1 MRGQIELYT
10 NYNTDEEKLLY
21 QDENVIVD
29 GAGEL
34 IADIMTYPTP
44 SLSGVSLRGGYC
56 SLGES
61 VYGNQTI
68 CEAAGGNWTETA
80 ISSILDASNYT
91 IQAISFGKASKN
103 FAKHA
108 HTYPSSLSNS
118 STIIAFETNAVKIAV
133 LPYALS
139 GQQYFGVSSYP
150 GGTYLPSYPDPLD
163 RVLEKGSIPPVAYT
177 LSSAFPQ
184 LGEDWGQNLNMIP
197 YRDSLTLSSLIPDN
211 IITGSGTNQPGD
223 GLGPNPGIW
232 SPSGMDDTSFISSLG
247 GSAVWLG
254 CYPESSSFGG
264 ATSAYMTSSW
274 GGISDSTIIDEDSVV
289 GSGVYLSQFNSAS
302 SMDIFGFVG
311 KHYCVNGNIAPAGE
325 SNAGSGLIISALENS
340 DGSSLA
346 YMVTIGSGDMGCANL
361 YGGITT
367 AGLWSLDVCKSMQ
380 ANRHPPPF
388 MFDPISNKR
397 RYKLFSKKVF
407 NENICRLTATADMGN
422 GHKDLTFIWRLF
434 F

>member
-21 QDENVIVD
+21 QEENVIVD

-61 VYGNQTI
+61 IYDNETT
-68 CEAAGGNWTETA
+68 CEAAGGIWTQTA
-80 ISSILDASNYT
+80 TSSILDASNYT

-118 STIIAFETNAVKIAV
+118 STVIGFETTGPKIAV
-133 LPYALS
+133 LPYS
-139 GQQYFGVSSYP
+139 RNHQQYYGASSYP

-163 RVLEKGSIPPVAYT
+163 RILEKDSIPMVSYS
-177 LSSAFPQ
+177 LSSAFPK
-184 LGEDWGQNLNMIP
+184 LGDDWGQNLNMIP
-197 YRDSLTLSSLIPDN
+197 YRDSITLSSLIPDN

-223 GLGPNPGIW
+223 GLGPLPGIW
-232 SPSGMDDTSFISSLG
+232 SPSGMDDISFISSLG
-247 GSAVWLG
+247 SSAIWLG

-264 ATSAYMTSSW
+264 STSAYMTSSW
-274 GGISDSTIIDEDSVV
+274 GGITGDSVIAATSV
-289 GSGVYLSQFNSAS
+289 AGSAVYTSQFNAAS

-311 KHYCVNGNIAPAGE
+311 KHYCVSGNIAPAGE
-325 SNAGSGLIISALENS
+325 TNSGSGLIISSLANS

-346 YMVTIGSGDMGCANL
+346 YLVTIGSGDMGCANL

-367 AGLWSLDVCKSMQ
+367 AGLWALDVCKSMQ
-380 ANRHPPPF
+380 DAHHPPPF
-388 MFDPISNKR
+388 AFDPITNKR
-397 RYKLFSKKVF
+397 RYRLFSKKVF
-407 NENICRLTATADMGN
+407 NQNICRLALTGDMED